1 MSHHL
6 SRKELE
12 VCFLLIFSEILCF
25 LSKWSP
31 GQPNGDGTAAYYS
44 TDSQVLDA
52 KETKVG
58 VMGVCVQEITDEFTS
73 KSYFRLS
80 LRSSEVIQARID
92 TG

>member
-31 GQPNGDGTAAYYS
+31 GQPNGDGSAAYYS
-44 TDSQVLDA
+44 TDSQVSDA
-52 KETKVG
+52 NKTETG
-58 VMGVCVQEITDEFTS
+58 VVGVCVQEIIVETS
-73 KSYFRLS
+73 KSPCFIL
-80 LRSSEVIQARID
+80 
-92 TG
+92 